1 MIIDI
6 KKLTKTFIDGD
17 RKLNVLKDI
26 NLQIEKGSIV
36 TIKGPSGSGKS
47 TLLSIIGTLDSA
59 DSGDISI
66 NGKNIRDKLNIDQL
80 RNKNI
85 GFVFQF
91 HNLISELTLEENV
104 CLPKMIANELVDK
117 NEINELFEY
126 FNLENRMNSFP
137 NDLSGGEK
145 QRLSIA
151 RAMMKNSSI
160 ILLDEATSALDS
172 ETENKI
178 QEALKILTK
187 NKTTIVIAH
196 RLSTI
201 LNSDNIYVIDAGK
214 VIESGSHETLID
226 KSELYKSF
234 YEKQIQK

>member
-59 DSGDISI
+59 DSGDILI
-66 NGKNIRDKLNIDQL
+66 NGKNIRDELNIDQL

-104 CLPKMIANELVDK
+104 CLPKMIANELIDK

-145 QRLSIA
+145 QRVAVMRAIINNPSVIIA
-151 RAMMKNSSI
+151 DEPTGNLDQDNAQKITSLFQKLNTEKNLTI
-160 ILLDEATSALDS
+160 IIATHDESVFNIGHKKYHLVDGS
-172 ETENKI
+172 
-178 QEALKILTK
+178 LKI
-187 NKTTIVIAH
+187 
-196 RLSTI
+196 S
-201 LNSDNIYVIDAGK
+201 
-214 VIESGSHETLID
+214 
-226 KSELYKSF
+226 
-234 YEKQIQK
+234 

>member
-1 MIIDI
+1 MTIDI

-145 QRLSIA
+145 QRVAVMRAIINNPSVIIA
-151 RAMMKNSSI
+151 DEPTGNLDQDNAQKITSLFQKLNTEKNLTI
-160 ILLDEATSALDS
+160 IIATHDESVFNIGHKKYHLVDGF
-172 ETENKI
+172 
-178 QEALKILTK
+178 LKI
-187 NKTTIVIAH
+187 
-196 RLSTI
+196 S
-201 LNSDNIYVIDAGK
+201 
-214 VIESGSHETLID
+214 
-226 KSELYKSF
+226 
-234 YEKQIQK
+234 